1 MNPTDELAVK
11 KEPTKSAGAVAGS
24 DDLLHK
30 PDERL
35 RAILKN
41 LERTSDQQKPVED
54 LHSSDV
60 ELNQQ
65 LDDLPRPSPQR
76 KFAEDVQNLL
86 SQISHHLD
94 YETSERTTI
103 YHRLQAIENE
113 VKKRGS
119 RGFARYLVAIC
130 IGVAATLAWQSYGE
144 AAKQMIATSAPELG
158 WSPETKQVIA
168 GWVQQL
174 GWTKPPADLENT
186 AARSSVTET
195 PQAAP
200 VAQATPENVTPKAP
214 AAASLDQQQV
224 QQMETNIAAVQ
235 QTVEQRLAG
244 MRGTV
249 EQLAVGQDQVL
260 REIAKL
266 NQEILEKIPAP
277 PPPRPIVGPAR
288 KPTPTAPPSSRRP
301 IPLQV
306 TPHP

>member
-1 MNPTDELAVK
+1 MNPTDEMAVK

-24 DDLLHK
+24 DDVLHK

-41 LERTSDQQKPVED
+41 LERTSDQRKPVED
-54 LHSSDV
+54 SHSSDV

-76 KFAEDVQNLL
+76 KFAEDVQNFL
-86 SQISHHLD
+86 SQISHQLD
-94 YETSERTTI
+94 NETSERTTI

-113 VKKRGS
+113 VKKRGF

-144 AAKQMIATSAPELG
+144 AAKQMIAS
-158 WSPETKQVIA
+158 
-168 GWVQQL
+168 WVQQL

-200 VAQATPENVTPKAP
+200 VAQATPENITPKAP
-214 AAASLDQQQV
+214 AAASLDQQQL
-224 QQMETNIAAVQ
+224 QQIEANIAAVQ
-235 QTVEQRLAG
+235 QTVEQRLAA

-288 KPTPTAPPSSRRP
+288 KPTPTAPASSRRP